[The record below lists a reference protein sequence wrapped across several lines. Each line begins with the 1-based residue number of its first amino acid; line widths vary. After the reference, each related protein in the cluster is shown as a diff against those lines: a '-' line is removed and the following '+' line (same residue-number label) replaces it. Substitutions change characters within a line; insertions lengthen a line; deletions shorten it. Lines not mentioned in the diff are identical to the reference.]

1 MIGGS
6 IRKAGGVTSVETLPP
21 QSPPNAA
28 GMAPASAAPG
38 EFPELRI
45 GPLAVWPPVILAPM
59 AGVTDV
65 PFRALCREHGEQGR
79 RLIGSVSSARA
90 DAAPGLY
97 VNQMI
102 TARAWLEGNVKTLK
116 LAEFGA
122 DESPR
127 SIQLYGTVPEEVGET
142 VRRLVEQGAVDH
154 VDMNFGC
161 PVPKVTKH
169 GGGAALPVRHRLL
182 RRIVQAA
189 VAGAGDVPVTI
200 KFRMGVDDDVM
211 TFIETGRIAEG
222 EGCAAIALHAR
233 TAEQLYSGHAR
244 WDAIGELKQAVT
256 SIPVLGNGDI
266 WEPADAL
273 AMMRET
279 GCDGVVIGRGCLGRP
294 WLFSALAAAFDSQ
307 PLPELPTFGAVSH
320 TMLRHAEMLVEWYG
334 NEGALRM
341 FRKHALWYL
350 MGFPIGG
357 EMRNQFARF
366 TKLDELRV
374 LVEQADSS
382 EPFPPGVLRQPRSHT
397 GGPRAVHL
405 PEGWLTDRDNDQ
417 PPGGGADSI
426 VSGG

>member
-1 MIGGS
+1 M
-6 IRKAGGVTSVETLPP
+6 TSVQTALD
-21 QSPPNAA
+21 QATHTTD
-28 GMAPASAAPG
+28 GMAPASAAPD
-38 EFPELRI
+38 EFAQLRI
-45 GPLAVWPPVILAPM
+45 GPLAVWPPVVLAPM

-65 PFRALCREHGEQGR
+65 PFRALCREHGEHGR
-79 RLIGSVSSARA
+79 ASGTTRRV

-102 TARAWLEGNVKTLK
+102 TARAWLEGNAKTLK

-142 VRRLVEQGAVDH
+142 VRRLVGQGDVDH

-161 PVPKVTKH
+161 PVPKVTRH

-211 TFIETGRIAEG
+211 TFIETGRIAED

-233 TAEQLYSGHAR
+233 TAEQLYSGQAR
-244 WDAIGELKQAVT
+244 WEAVGELKQAVT

-273 AMMRET
+273 AMMRKT

-294 WLFSALAAAFDSQ
+294 WLFSSLAAAFDGQ
-307 PLPELPTFGAVSH
+307 PLPPLPTFGDVSE
-320 TMLRHAEMLVEWYG
+320 TMLRHAEMLVDWYG
-334 NEGALRM
+334 NEGALRQ

-350 MGFPIGG
+350 MGFPVGG

-366 TKLDELRV
+366 TQLDELRS
-374 LVEQADSS
+374 LVAQVDPA

-397 GGPRAVHL
+397 GGPRPVHL
-405 PEGWLTDRDNDQ
+405 PEGWLEDRDNDQ